1 MKTFP
6 GANVGDV
13 QHYAKPT
20 VEKNPKN
27 VILHVHVGTNDLKHS
42 TPEEIAV
49 SISLLGKQIEENSPE
64 TKVVISEIISRL
76 MPKIEN
82 LNARLKQ
89 VCDNNNWGRES

>member
-76 MPKIEN
+76 MPKMEN